1 MRFHDVIR
9 MGLQEYYDELKQ
21 AVDGLTHEERRFMP
35 EPDSHHIDFA
45 VWHIARVEDAW
56 INRFA
61 KQAGDQVWNRGD
73 WAIRLNLP
81 VREIRGFGPE
91 SGWGWSGEQ
100 VRNMP
105 AFEPGDLW
113 DYLDAVRGDT
123 VEYLESID
131 EADLDRCPDS
141 ARPDYSIGRMWS
153 HLLVEESQ
161 HVGQV
166 SYLRGLQRGMNR

>member
-61 KQAGDQVWNRGD
+61 KQAEDQVWNRGD

-123 VEYLESID
+123 VEYLSRLTKLTWTDVRIRQGPTTRSD
-131 EADLDRCPDS
+131 ACGATCWSRRASMS
-141 ARPDYSIGRMWS
+141 ARSPT
-153 HLLVEESQ
+153 
-161 HVGQV
+161 
-166 SYLRGLQRGMNR
+166 

>member
-1 MRFHDVIR
+1 
-9 MGLQEYYDELKQ
+9 
-21 AVDGLTHEERRFMP
+21 
-35 EPDSHHIDFA
+35 
-45 VWHIARVEDAW
+45 
-56 INRFA
+56 
-61 KQAGDQVWNRGD
+61 
-73 WAIRLNLP
+73 
-81 VREIRGFGPE
+81 
-91 SGWGWSGEQ
+91 
-100 VRNMP
+100 MP